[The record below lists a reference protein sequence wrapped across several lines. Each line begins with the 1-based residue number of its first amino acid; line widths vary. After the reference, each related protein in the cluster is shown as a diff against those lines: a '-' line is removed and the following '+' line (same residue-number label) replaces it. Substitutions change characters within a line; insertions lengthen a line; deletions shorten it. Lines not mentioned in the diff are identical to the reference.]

1 MAHDASRAS
10 LPQPVERSRL
20 AETDRLGYVGEVN
33 RPGSSSATA
42 RTEALASAP
51 PPSAVPPLTI
61 ENLTRRWGGRAVVHD
76 FDLSLTHGERLA
88 LCGPNGSGKTT
99 ILRCVAGTVT
109 PTSGSISVHGYLAG
123 SREARRLMGVS
134 LSQERSFYLRLS
146 GQDNLVFAA
155 GIRGIDRTEALRR
168 IAQLDDEL
176 ELGSILSK
184 RVDRCSTG
192 MVQQLAFARAL
203 IGRPRLL
210 LLDESTKSL
219 DRAAIERFWR
229 TIESRPEVALVIA
242 THNED
247 DVARCHRRLDLATS

>member
-1 MAHDASRAS
+1 M
-10 LPQPVERSRL
+10 
-20 AETDRLGYVGEVN
+20 N
-33 RPGSSSATA
+33 RPGSVSATV
-42 RTEALASAP
+42 RTGGSAAPAPSLAVAP
-51 PPSAVPPLTI
+51 LQI
-61 ENLTRRWGGRAVVHD
+61 ESLTRSWGGRDVVLD
-76 FDLSLTHGERLA
+76 FDLSLAHGERLA

-109 PTSGSISVHGYLAG
+109 PTRGSISVHGHRAG
-123 SREARRLMGVS
+123 SREARRLLGVS

-155 GIRGIDRTEALRR
+155 GIRGVDRNEANRR
-168 IAQLDDEL
+168 IAELDDEL

-192 MVQQLAFARAL
+192 MVQRLAFARAL

-219 DRAAIERFWR
+219 DSAAVERFWR
-229 TIESRPEVALVIA
+229 VIESRPDVTLVIA

-247 DVARCHRRLDLATS
+247 DVARCHRRVDLTTP